1 MEYLKVDYAVW
12 NFRTCFNLCLVY
24 LSSNEVQERMKT
36 VSTRK
41 ESDRIIHVVKDA
53 IGRKFSYGHWK
64 NVKCKHCKKGE
75 VKK

>member
-1 MEYLKVDYAVW
+1 
-12 NFRTCFNLCLVY
+12 
-24 LSSNEVQERMKT
+24 MKT